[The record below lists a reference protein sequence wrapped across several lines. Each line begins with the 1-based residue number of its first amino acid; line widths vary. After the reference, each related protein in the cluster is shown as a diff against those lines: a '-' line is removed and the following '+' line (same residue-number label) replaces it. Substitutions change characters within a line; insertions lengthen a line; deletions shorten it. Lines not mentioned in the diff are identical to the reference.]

1 LPDNKSAKNIAKS
14 LVLLYNTIYKV
25 RAAGVL
31 VMENVTLTKDNIQLI
46 EKIINSHGMASA
58 VVKIEGRKIIVLK
71 EHRQK
76 MA

>member
-1 LPDNKSAKNIAKS
+1 
-14 LVLLYNTIYKV
+14 
-25 RAAGVL
+25 
-31 VMENVTLTKDNIQLI
+31 MENITLTKDDIQLI